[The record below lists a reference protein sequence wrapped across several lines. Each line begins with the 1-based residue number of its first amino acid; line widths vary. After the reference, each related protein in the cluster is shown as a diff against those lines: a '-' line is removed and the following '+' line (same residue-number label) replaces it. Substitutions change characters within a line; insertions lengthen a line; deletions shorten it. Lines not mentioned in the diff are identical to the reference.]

1 MPKHLRSIAAIPLL
15 IFGPFAVVQTLLF
28 LEYQSPWHSQVA
40 ELVFIFVG
48 VAAGA
53 VGFWLLPLDK
63 WSRIRAS
70 VAYVLLMIPLTWMSA
85 LNAVCGYFGDCV

>member
-1 MPKHLRSIAAIPLL
+1 MLKRLRSIAAIPLL

-28 LEYQSPWHSQVA
+28 LEYKSPWHSQEA
-40 ELVFIFVG
+40 ELAFIFIG
-48 VAAGA
+48 VAAGL
-53 VGFWLLPLDK
+53 VGVWLLPLSRR
-63 WSRIRAS
+63 SRIVAS